1 MVSDSQR
8 TSLNKRLING
18 IIGKKIFKSKRGIYD
33 VFFGVINVLRGSKVF
48 CNVSSH
54 TDWISVAGS
63 KSKFFAMTIG
73 VCSSKNLFGYFWSR
87 LPVVYFK

>member
-1 MVSDSQR
+1 MELLVKM
-8 TSLNKRLING
+8 SLKVKG
-18 IIGKKIFKSKRGIYD
+18 GIYD
-33 VFFGVINVLRGSKVF
+33 GFFGVINVLRGSKVF

>member
-1 MVSDSQR
+1 M
-8 TSLNKRLING
+8 
-18 IIGKKIFKSKRGIYD
+18 Y
-33 VFFGVINVLRGSKVF
+33 FFGVINVLRGSKVF